1 MRSFSLFCSLKTPRS
16 FKRLFHARA
25 RQFCMESS
33 RVEWNSFVCSFVRK
47 GDICD
52 EMRHEIRYVAKQD
65 EMRYEI
71 RYVARQ
77 DEMRYEIR
85 YVARRDEST
94 SAKKTIA
101 SHWFWFAF
109 SLELMFNDNFGERK
123 EMINLSN

>member
-1 MRSFSLFCSLKTPRS
+1 M
-16 FKRLFHARA
+16 
-25 RQFCMESS
+25 
-33 RVEWNSFVCSFVRK
+33 
-47 GDICD
+47 
-52 EMRHEIRYVAKQD
+52 
-65 EMRYEI
+65 
-71 RYVARQ
+71 
-77 DEMRYEIR
+77 R